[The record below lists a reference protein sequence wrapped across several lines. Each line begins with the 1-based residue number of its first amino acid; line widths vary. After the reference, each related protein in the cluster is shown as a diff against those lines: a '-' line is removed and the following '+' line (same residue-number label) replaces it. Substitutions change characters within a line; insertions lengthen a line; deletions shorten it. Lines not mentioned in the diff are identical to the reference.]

1 MINYITSKSV
11 CELLA
16 QQLVA
21 EEAELVKK
29 EAVVKTLKESIM
41 SKKNM
46 LIRHFV
52 ERKFF
57 RIDGKR
63 VIVLACNSRPES
75 YGMSIRIT
83 FGEEPDFDG
92 EYLKDLTKKEAE
104 LMEEYKKQFCA
115 CLRGL
120 NDEKGQQA
128 IMICH
133 HLSFLKH
140 KLSLIDTWMWEITYD
155 DAVKPGFFNET
166 GLKMRAFSGPSTREL
181 RLEDLTIGY

>member
-1 MINYITSKSV
+1 
-11 CELLA
+11 
-16 QQLVA
+16 
-21 EEAELVKK
+21 
-29 EAVVKTLKESIM
+29 
-41 SKKNM
+41 M

-57 RIDGKR
+57 LIDGKR
-63 VIVLACNSRPES
+63 FIVLACNSRPES

-83 FGEEPDFDG
+83 FGEEPDYDAK
-92 EYLKDLTKKEAE
+92 YLKNLTKKK
-104 LMEEYKKQFCA
+104 LFCA

-181 RLEDLTIGY
+181 RLEDLTI